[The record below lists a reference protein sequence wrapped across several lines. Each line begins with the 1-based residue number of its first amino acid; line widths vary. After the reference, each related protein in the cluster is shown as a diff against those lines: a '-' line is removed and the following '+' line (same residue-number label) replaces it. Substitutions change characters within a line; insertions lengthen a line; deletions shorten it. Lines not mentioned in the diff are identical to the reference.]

1 MKKNFYI
8 TTAIDYVNGKPHIG
22 HALEKIQADVI
33 ARYQRQAGSD
43 VFFLTG
49 TDEHGVKIV
58 RAASAA
64 KKTTTAFV
72 NENTKAFK
80 QMAKTL
86 DISNDYFIR
95 TSNKK
100 VHWPS
105 VRAVWKRLVKNRD
118 IYKKRYSGLYCFGHE
133 AFVTSKDLKKGI
145 CLLHGASPEAVEEEN
160 YFFKLSKYTPKILS
174 AIKSG
179 ELKIIPVSRQNEII
193 KLLTIGPGDVSFSR
207 PRKDLKWGIPVP
219 GDTTQTIYV
228 WADALT
234 NYISALGYATRKDS
248 KFKKYWPADVQ
259 IIGKDILRFHAAIWP
274 AMLLSLK
281 LPLPKTLFV
290 HGFVS
295 VGGQKMSKSLGN
307 VIAPREII
315 EKYSADALRYYMLA
329 EIHPTK
335 DGDFSY
341 EKFEARYD
349 GELALGLGNFFARI
363 AGLGERHIE
372 KALAGNLAA
381 QTEEELDR
389 RTKNYKKAMEE
400 FRFNDAIREVN
411 ALISYGD
418 RRISAVK
425 LWELA
430 AHQDKSRFNEIM
442 ADITT
447 LLANVALLY
456 APIMP
461 VTSAEIF
468 KRLGVKA
475 SQKTTWR
482 FTFNKGE
489 PLFPRLGK

>member
-1 MKKNFYI
+1 
-8 TTAIDYVNGKPHIG
+8 
-22 HALEKIQADVI
+22 
-33 ARYQRQAGSD
+33 
-43 VFFLTG
+43 
-49 TDEHGVKIV
+49 
-58 RAASAA
+58 
-64 KKTTTAFV
+64 
-72 NENTKAFK
+72 
-80 QMAKTL
+80 
-86 DISNDYFIR
+86 
-95 TSNKK
+95 
-100 VHWPS
+100 
-105 VRAVWKRLVKNRD
+105 
-118 IYKKRYSGLYCFGHE
+118 
-133 AFVTSKDLKKGI
+133 
-145 CLLHGASPEAVEEEN
+145 
-160 YFFKLSKYTPKILS
+160 
-174 AIKSG
+174 
-179 ELKIIPVSRQNEII
+179 
-193 KLLTIGPGDVSFSR
+193 
-207 PRKDLKWGIPVP
+207 
-219 GDTTQTIYV
+219 
-228 WADALT
+228 
-234 NYISALGYATRKDS
+234 
-248 KFKKYWPADVQ
+248 
-259 IIGKDILRFHAAIWP
+259 
-274 AMLLSLK
+274 
-281 LPLPKTLFV
+281 
-290 HGFVS
+290 
-295 VGGQKMSKSLGN
+295 MSKSLGN

-482 FTFNKGE
+482 FTFKKGE